1 MEGKR
6 GMEREGR
13 VEGPLPQVT
22 ATALCIPTPCCALHK
37 VLGLAGIAPGVG
49 VLCVDQQVS
58 IQAAEVLLTSCVSMA
73 CMRQGPR
80 HRMGS
85 GTKDRRSHRHI
96 LLSSTPSSSWPRSS
110 PTQAG
115 DSPPLGSPAPSGLS
129 PPAFLSKMCLCGAPP
144 HLLSRGQQLGNCWVD
159 CAPPSG
165 PSPRPA
171 PLFLQPSSQHS
182 SAPPTSST
190 CRLLS

>member
-58 IQAAEVLLTSCVSMA
+58 IQAAEVLLTSCTHGTHAS
-73 CMRQGPR
+73 GPQAPHGLR
-80 HRMGS
+80 NEGQEEPQAHS
-85 GTKDRRSHRHI
+85 PFLNPI
-96 LLSSTPSSSWPRSS
+96 LLLASLFPDTGWGLASSR
-110 PTQAG
+110 
-115 DSPPLGSPAPSGLS
+115 LS
-129 PPAFLSKMCLCGAPP
+129 
-144 HLLSRGQQLGNCWVD
+144 
-159 CAPPSG
+159 CALRALAACIS
-165 PSPRPA
+165 
-171 PLFLQPSSQHS
+171 F
-182 SAPPTSST
+182 
-190 CRLLS
+190 